1 MQNQSNTASKQGK
14 MENGPGV
21 KVLNERNLTI
31 VRRIANDWQKL
42 TPKRQTRKRYM
53 KYEEMLMQE
62 IPGASKKTNQAM
74 HAVLESDLEDTEDDR
89 GKGMGA
95 TVKVRYLLPLI
106 LCRVVIWHFFHSLP
120 VTIDIQI

>member
-1 MQNQSNTASKQGK
+1 MQNQSSDASKAEK
-14 MENGPGV
+14 MENGSQV
-21 KVLNERNLTI
+21 KVLNQRNLTI
-31 VRRIANDWQKL
+31 VRRIASDWQKL

-95 TVKVRYLLPLI
+95 TVKVRYNHDKKSVWVYRKNYI
-106 LCRVVIWHFFHSLP
+106 GIIGKIIS
-120 VTIDIQI
+120 I

>member
-1 MQNQSNTASKQGK
+1 MVNQPGSVNKAGK
-14 MENGPGV
+14 MENGPPV
-21 KVLNERNLTI
+21 KVFNERNLTI

-74 HAVLESDLEDTEDDR
+74 HAVLESDLEDTGDEE

-95 TVKVRYLLPLI
+95 TVKVR
-106 LCRVVIWHFFHSLP
+106 
-120 VTIDIQI
+120 